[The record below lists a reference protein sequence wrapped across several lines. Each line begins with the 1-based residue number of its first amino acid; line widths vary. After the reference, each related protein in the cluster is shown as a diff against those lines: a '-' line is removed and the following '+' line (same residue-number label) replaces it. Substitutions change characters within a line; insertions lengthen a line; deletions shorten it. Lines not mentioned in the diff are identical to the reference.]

1 MGVPAADA
9 AQSAPWLEVIEG
21 DGPILLIAPH
31 GGRAGAASRSTLHPK
46 VNDLETD
53 SITRDL
59 ARRFGATALIN
70 AGMDRNEIDCNRL
83 SQIAAKAPWVL
94 DLIADR
100 TSRIVDRDGH
110 ATVLLIHGWNVIE
123 PRIDFGLGLRQANG
137 RLRPPTGAHVS
148 ASDEFIHGTVAALF
162 ARLDA
167 AGIIPTFGLRYPGG
181 ASQNLLQAFT
191 ERHAASEIEALRR
204 LAQLA
209 GRGVIDAL
217 QLEMSVAVRLAGE
230 IRERGL
236 EALAE
241 GFLRPADETVRVAR
255 VPAQARAIIID
266 RAPATVARK
275 TATAPPPPPV
285 RVGIEFYDPAARIGG
300 MASFD
305 FGSGAAG
312 ARIMMLFDHCCAAL
326 FTGEGKPTREGG
338 RISLGPLELALSSS
352 GGGLGF
358 RGPAVIVNDGGAY
371 LSVEHALAHSALDN
385 DMIVTATIDLD
396 RGGYSTNSTGAALDD
411 LIERA
416 VGAPGEI
423 GDGGSTALYGHLRG
437 AIVVGG
443 VRREID
449 AVARIG
455 ASFTGLEPQRFETR
469 RMLWACFPEA
479 PEFAALEARAW
490 TFAEDRDRHRAWAF
504 SKGEWLEY
512 DLGAIELETPAP
524 GAPPDP
530 FSAAITTPQG
540 AEATLRGIAEAF
552 MTLSRPGPDHARIHT
567 SIGFASYRMGTATG
581 AGMFEYSRIVCAAD
595 TSSDDDD
602 TDSD

>member
-1 MGVPAADA
+1 MAIDAIEAA
-9 AQSAPWLEVIEG
+9 SWLEVIEG
-21 DGPILLIAPH
+21 DSAILLIAPH
-31 GGRAGAASRSTLHPK
+31 GGRAGTASRTKLHPK
-46 VNDLETD
+46 VNDLETAG
-53 SITRDL
+53 ITRDL
-59 ARRFGATALIN
+59 AGRFGATALIN

-83 SQIAAKAPWVL
+83 SQVAARAPWML

-100 TSRIVDRDGH
+100 ATRIVDRHGH

-137 RLRPPTGAHVS
+137 RLRPPVGAHVS
-148 ASDEFIHGTVAALF
+148 ASNEFINGTVAELF
-162 ARLDA
+162 AQLDA

-191 ERHAASEIEALRR
+191 ERHAASEIDALRR

-209 GRGVIDAL
+209 ARGVIDAL
-217 QLEMSVAVRLAGE
+217 QLEMSVAVRLEGAF
-230 IRERGL
+230 RSRGL
-236 EALAE
+236 DALTRGFKHSVDGEA
-241 GFLRPADETVRVAR
+241 GTVRAAARNAVA
-255 VPAQARAIIID
+255 ID
-266 RAPATVARK
+266 RIAPAPITRT
-275 TATAPPPPPV
+275 TATSPAAPPV

-338 RISLGPLELALSSS
+338 LMRLGPLELAVSSNGGRLS
-352 GGGLGF
+352 F

-371 LSVEHALAHSALDN
+371 LSVENALAHSTLDSEMIIAATIELESGAQSANSADEALD
-385 DMIVTATIDLD
+385 
-396 RGGYSTNSTGAALDD
+396 G

-416 VGAPGEI
+416 IGAAGKA
-423 GDGGSTALYGHLRG
+423 GDGASTAVFGRVRG
-437 AIVVGG
+437 ALIVGG

-469 RMLWACFPEA
+469 RMLWASFPDA
-479 PEFAALEARAW
+479 PELAALEARAW
-490 TFAEDRDRHRAWAF
+490 TFAEGGDRHTARGCAN
-504 SKGEWLEY
+504 GEWRQC
-512 DLGAIELETPAP
+512 DLAAIKLETPGP

-530 FSAAITTPQG
+530 FSASMTTPG
-540 AEATLRGIAEAF
+540 GDYAELQGIAEAF
-552 MTLSRPGPDHARIHT
+552 MTLSRPGPDHTRIHT
-567 SIGFASYRMGTATG
+567 SIGFASYRVGPAKG
-581 AGMFEYSRIVCAAD
+581 AGMFEYSRVASAAD
-595 TSSDDDD
+595 SSSDDDYS
-602 TDSD
+602 DSD